1 MDILIDGHK
10 IAIQPE
16 DISWEPP
23 EVIAR
28 DGAYAPVR
36 GQYWKCRLSIGKPT
50 APLYHDWQ
58 DYYTMIL
65 APGINTHAVWLPHPF
80 SQVFTLYT
88 CYIDSFSVRINTQDC
103 AIPNGVDIELSRLL
117 VL

>member
-10 IAIQPE
+10 IAVQPE

-58 DYYTMIL
+58 TYYTTT
-65 APGINTHAVWLPHPF
+65 THTAILPHPF
-80 SQVFTLYT
+80 SQELTSYT
-88 CYIDSFSVRINTQDC
+88 CHIDSFSVRVNTQDC

-117 VL
+117 VV